1 MVDKFFINPFCNY
14 DDSISLFAC
23 GYGHTPKSH
32 CVGPQIRNEY
42 ILHFVEDG
50 KGYYEVNGNT
60 YTVEKNSIFAIYPGV
75 KIKYYS
81 GNEDPWTNCWINFV
95 GKDAGKFLERTH
107 ITPDSPVIP
116 VKNNEYVKTIQK
128 CLKYVLSRNYTQTR
142 LSAYVLEFLSMI
154 EENNISSSVIT
165 NRERYINSAISYMEY
180 YYGNNIN
187 VSDISCYLGIE
198 RTYFYRIFKSA
209 TGISPTEYLTNIRIE
224 KAKQL
229 IASGDSF
236 ASVASAVGINDI
248 YYFSKLFSK
257 EVGITPSEYRKL
269 TL

>member
-1 MVDKFFINPFCNY
+1 
-14 DDSISLFAC
+14 
-23 GYGHTPKSH
+23 
-32 CVGPQIRNEY
+32 
-42 ILHFVEDG
+42 
-50 KGYYEVNGNT
+50 
-60 YTVEKNSIFAIYPGV
+60 
-75 KIKYYS
+75 
-81 GNEDPWTNCWINFV
+81 
-95 GKDAGKFLERTH
+95 
-107 ITPDSPVIP
+107 
-116 VKNNEYVKTIQK
+116 
-128 CLKYVLSRNYTQTR
+128 
-142 LSAYVLEFLSMI
+142 MI

-257 EVGITPSEYRKL
+257 EVGITPSDEPTPKS
-269 TL
+269 